1 MEHTVE
7 DRVSALLTKD
17 TNKLAV
23 YLDGFDGHC
32 LRAYSYF
39 KNKMPDIETAEPEE
53 KCIKV
58 TIDGKD
64 IYIKESDTVVINGIS
79 CSGSEYIR
87 RVLNAK

>member
-1 MEHTVE
+1 ME

-23 YLDGFDGHC
+23 YTDGYDGHC

-39 KNKMPDIETAEPEE
+39 KNKMPDIETAEQEE
-53 KCIKV
+53 KCIKI
-58 TIDGKD
+58 TSDGKD
-64 IYIKESDTVVINGIS
+64 IYINELDKVVINGIS